1 MQKINLEQLGRY
13 LDARSDVIGAV
24 VFGSAKDGMV
34 REGGDLDLGVY
45 FSRRLKSEEKIE
57 FLVEVAAAAEFDVV
71 DLVDLASA
79 DPILAFEALSG
90 RFVSRSSPSQIAE
103 LAARVSREYEETMAR
118 LSAAA

>member
-1 MQKINLEQLGRY
+1 M
-13 LDARSDVIGAV
+13 
-24 VFGSAKDGMV
+24 
-34 REGGDLDLGVY
+34 DLGVY

-57 FLVEVAAAAEFDVV
+57 FLVEVATAAEFDEV

-90 RFVSRSSPSQIAE
+90 RFISRSAPSKIAE

>member
-1 MQKINLEQLGRY
+1 M
-13 LDARSDVIGAV
+13 
-24 VFGSAKDGMV
+24 
-34 REGGDLDLGVY
+34 DLGVY

-57 FLVEVAAAAEFDVV
+57 FLVEVATAAEFDEV

-90 RFVSRSSPSQIAE
+90 RFISRSAPSKIAE

-118 LSAAA
+118 LSPAA